1 MEFRVID
8 GYPYEIYND
17 GRVFRIERKSKSGR
31 TLHKI
36 EIRPHR
42 LINGYLIVRLY
53 CNKTDSYKKWYLH
66 RLVWTAFNCEI
77 PDGMEI
83 DHSDGDRQNCAIS
96 NLQAVTH
103 KQNCSNEVS
112 RERYKRANALDKGKF
127 NRERMQQA
135 KSEENKER
143 LRREY
148 ISILEGKGSV
158 GVYAFMKAAHCN
170 YYTALKIKAEVEGLK
185 K

>member
-1 MEFRVID
+1 MEFRVIE
-8 GYPYEIYND
+8 GYPYEIYDD

-66 RLVWTAFNCEI
+66 RLVWTAFNGNI

-83 DHSDGDRQNCAIS
+83 DHSDGNRQNCAKF
-96 NLQAVTH
+96 NLKLVTH
-103 KQNCSNEVS
+103 KQNCSNQVS
-112 RERYKRANALDKGKF
+112 KERYKRANALEKGKF
-127 NRERMQQA
+127 DRDRMQAA
-135 KSEENKER
+135 KSEENKAR

-148 ISILEGKGSV
+148 MSILEEKGSV